1 MASRFRKPCIL
12 DVKVGRRV
20 WDDFAERD
28 KIEREKKKYP
38 PQEILGFR
46 IIGMRVSE
54 NVLYQQIDDV
64 FLTLTIFTYS
74 QFEVRIGKGRREN
87 NHWWWGIKGSRRF
100 FNHLIIVA
108 LTFHQFQVYQS
119 ATNDYVY
126 FSKEFGR
133 SVSVSGALEGE

>member
-1 MASRFRKPCIL
+1 MEDVASRFRKPCIL

-54 NVLYQQIDDV
+54 MCCINKTDV

-74 QFEVRIGKGRREN
+74 QF
-87 NHWWWGIKGSRRF
+87 
-100 FNHLIIVA
+100 
-108 LTFHQFQVYQS
+108 
-119 ATNDYVY
+119 
-126 FSKEFGR
+126 
-133 SVSVSGALEGE
+133 